1 MIQILLVD
9 DHPLVGEGTKLII
22 NHEFDMEAHFE
33 SSGLKAL
40 ERLKTQSFDV
50 MLFDLHMP
58 EQDGFELT
66 KKVLEIDPNAKILI
80 FTEYEMFP
88 NLDLFMESGAV
99 GFISKAATK
108 DQLIRAIRCALNQ
121 EIVIPISFLQE
132 IYHRTVHSSQREI
145 AKESISLSEKEKK
158 IIQELVKGK
167 TNKEISQELFMGQR
181 SLEYSLTSIFHKL
194 GVQTRIEAVVKVKE
208 IGLLDH

>member
-1 MIQILLVD
+1 MIQILIVD

-22 NHEFDMEAHFE
+22 NHESDMEAHFE
-33 SSGLKAL
+33 ASGLQAL
-40 ERLKTQSFDV
+40 ERVKTQSFDV
-50 MLFDLHMP
+50 MLFDLNMR
-58 EQDGFELT
+58 ELDGFELT
-66 KKVLEIDPNAKILI
+66 KKVLAIDPTAKILI
-80 FTEYEMFP
+80 TDYEMFP

-121 EIVIPISFLQE
+121 EIVIPVSFLQE
-132 IYHRTVHSSQREI
+132 IYHRSAQSSQREVAI
-145 AKESISLSEKEKK
+145 QNISLTEKEKK

-167 TNKEISQELFMGQR
+167 TNKDISQELFMGQR
-181 SLEYSLTSIFHKL
+181 SLEYCLTSIFHKL

-208 IGLLDH
+208 IGLLDN